1 MSDMVI
7 DAVRRLNSEGREV
20 WFTNPP
26 KGKVPPQLRKFLFKK
41 GHRPTNPG
49 KRGGKSAPGWFD
61 LHYPRRDR
69 ATVLFRDASGVFTKH
84 AGQSGKSR
92 PKNPAE
98 LAILNAYRGKKHGG
112 KHPHRNPGGFLAKVK
127 GAFSGVM
134 PALPVAG
141 GAIVG
146 AVVNRQLI
154 PRALDKFLPATGILS
169 NVRTGIWN
177 FVARA
182 LLVLLPPVA
191 VALLVKSPMVRR
203 LAVGYALGGVA
214 SVGASAIEAVMT
226 KAGVPVLV
234 GDYEVP
240 GNPMGLFSLPR
251 SAGGLGLFALSSPPL
266 SEAEAVEG
274 DYPTVEAGDEDDGQD
289 Y

>member
-7 DAVRRLNSEGREV
+7 DAVRRLNAAGREV

-26 KGKVPPQLRKFLFKK
+26 KGKIPPQLRPFLFKK
-41 GHRPTNPG
+41 GHRPTNPA

-61 LHYPRRDR
+61 LHYPRRDK
-69 ATVLFRDASGVFTKH
+69 ATIVFRDSSGVFTKH
-84 AGQSGKSR
+84 AGQSGRGR
-92 PKNPAE
+92 PRNPAE
-98 LAILNAYRGKKHGG
+98 LAILNAYKGKGHGG
-112 KHPHRNPGGFLAKVK
+112 KRPRNPGGFLAKAKSAV
-127 GAFSGVM
+127 SVIM
-134 PALPVAG
+134 PGLPMAG
-141 GAIVG
+141 GAVIG
-146 AVVNRQLI
+146 AVVDRQLI
-154 PRALDKFLPATGILS
+154 PRALDKFLPVTGILS

-182 LLVLLPPVA
+182 LLVLLPPVL

-203 LAVGYALGGVA
+203 LAVGYALGGTA
-214 SVGASAIEAVMT
+214 SVGASAVEAVMT

-234 GDYEVP
+234 GDYEIP
-240 GNPMGLFSLPR
+240 GNPMGLFSLPHAR
-251 SAGGLGLFALSSPPL
+251 GGLGLFSLPSPPL
-266 SEAEAVEG
+266 SEAGEAVEG